1 MISTEDFVRYGEM
14 NYICSNIVKRKS
26 KIIMKTTT
34 QEALNILRKFKQT
47 RGDVYGIEEIGLFGS
62 TARGEQ
68 QEDSDIDVCM
78 KTSRTI
84 DLFDLQDL
92 RDELEHLFRKKVD
105 LLTLHEN
112 MRRLFRNNIERD
124 AIFV

>member
-1 MISTEDFVRYGEM
+1 
-14 NYICSNIVKRKS
+14 
-26 KIIMKTTT
+26 MKT
-34 QEALNILRKFKQT
+34 NR
-47 RGDVYGIEEIGLFGS
+47 S
-62 TARGEQ
+62 
-68 QEDSDIDVCM
+68 
-78 KTSRTI
+78 I

-92 RDELEHLFRKKVD
+92 RDELERLFCKKVD

>member
-1 MISTEDFVRYGEM
+1 
-14 NYICSNIVKRKS
+14 
-26 KIIMKTTT
+26 MKT
-34 QEALNILRKFKQT
+34 R
-47 RGDVYGIEEIGLFGS
+47 RS
-62 TARGEQ
+62 
-68 QEDSDIDVCM
+68 
-78 KTSRTI
+78 I

>member
-1 MISTEDFVRYGEM
+1 M
-14 NYICSNIVKRKS
+14 NYICCNIVKRKS

>member
-1 MISTEDFVRYGEM
+1 
-14 NYICSNIVKRKS
+14 
-26 KIIMKTTT
+26 MKTTT
-34 QEALNILRKFKQT
+34 QEALNILREFKQI
-47 RGDVYGIEEIGLFGS
+47 RGKKYGIEKIGLFGS

-68 QEDSDIDVCM
+68 QDDSDIDVCM
-78 KTSRTI
+78 KVSGTI

-92 RDELEHLFRKKVD
+92 RDELERLFCKKVD

-112 MRRLFRNNIERD
+112 MHRLFRSNIERD

>member
-1 MISTEDFVRYGEM
+1 M
-14 NYICSNIVKRKS
+14 NYICSNIVKRKR

-47 RGDVYGIEEIGLFGS
+47 RGDAYGIEKIGLFGS

-78 KTSRTI
+78 KTRRSI

-112 MRRLFRNNIERD
+112 MRKLFRNNIERD

>member
-1 MISTEDFVRYGEM
+1 M
-14 NYICSNIVKRKS
+14 NYFCCIIVNMQTEN
-26 KIIMKTTT
+26 MKTTT
-34 QEALNILRKFKQT
+34 QEALDILREFKQV
-47 RGDVYGIEEIGLFGS
+47 RGQKYGIEKIGLFGS

-78 KTSRTI
+78 KVNGAI

-112 MRRLFRNNIERD
+112 MRRLFRTNIESD

>member
-1 MISTEDFVRYGEM
+1 
-14 NYICSNIVKRKS
+14 
-26 KIIMKTTT
+26 MKTTT
-34 QEALNILRKFKQT
+34 EEALDVLCKFKQT

-78 KTSRTI
+78 KTSRTM

-105 LLTLHEN
+105 ILTLHEN
-112 MRRLFRNNIERD
+112 MSRLFHNNIERD
-124 AIFV
+124 AIIV